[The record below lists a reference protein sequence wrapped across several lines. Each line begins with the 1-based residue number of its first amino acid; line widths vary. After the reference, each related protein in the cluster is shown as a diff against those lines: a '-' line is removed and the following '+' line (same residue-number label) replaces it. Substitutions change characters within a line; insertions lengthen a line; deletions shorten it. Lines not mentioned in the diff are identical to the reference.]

1 MTDAAGLTAELRE
14 QVLVHLGDRLIQGEV
29 LVSGKQFV
37 NAAEEGFLTL
47 TGEPVAAANAAD
59 PTQLLV
65 LGFENWVTLSVLAQ
79 VRKAGWGITEV
90 QAMLSLTV
98 LINRLIRPTPFR
110 KELRLLKINLI
121 IEEFYHATADV
132 EQARQ
137 RATDFMRGRLRSL
150 NGDMSREETEE
161 LQRRDEEIVQR
172 AEEKVVAERDAI
184 KAQQK
189 VEADGGEQE
198 EQEDEED
205 RGANSLSE
213 EDKKRGVQVQRI
225 AVPIA
230 GRIRHMRHRILCKRD
245 PDSAEMIAVLRRGLP
260 RYVDRMAPGNYR
272 ETR

>member
-1 MTDAAGLTAELRE
+1 
-14 QVLVHLGDRLIQGEV
+14 
-29 LVSGKQFV
+29 
-37 NAAEEGFLTL
+37 
-47 TGEPVAAANAAD
+47 
-59 PTQLLV
+59 
-65 LGFENWVTLSVLAQ
+65 
-79 VRKAGWGITEV
+79 
-90 QAMLSLTV
+90 MLSLTV

-132 EQARQ
+132 ERHASGRL
-137 RATDFMRGRLRSL
+137 TSCGRLRSL

-172 AEEKVVAERDAI
+172 VEEKVVAERDAI

-189 VEADGGEQE
+189 VEADGE

-260 RYVDRMAPGNYR
+260 RYVERGRDGSWELSRD
-272 ETR
+272 

>member
-1 MTDAAGLTAELRE
+1 
-14 QVLVHLGDRLIQGEV
+14 
-29 LVSGKQFV
+29 
-37 NAAEEGFLTL
+37 
-47 TGEPVAAANAAD
+47 
-59 PTQLLV
+59 
-65 LGFENWVTLSVLAQ
+65 
-79 VRKAGWGITEV
+79 
-90 QAMLSLTV
+90 MLSLTV
-98 LINRLIRPTPFR
+98 LINRLIRPTLFR

-161 LQRRDEEIVQR
+161 LQRRDKEIVQR
-172 AEEKVVAERDAI
+172 VEEKVVAERDAI

-189 VEADGGEQE
+189 VEADGE

-260 RYVDRMAPGNYR
+260 RYVERMAPGNYR

>member
-1 MTDAAGLTAELRE
+1 
-14 QVLVHLGDRLIQGEV
+14 
-29 LVSGKQFV
+29 
-37 NAAEEGFLTL
+37 
-47 TGEPVAAANAAD
+47 
-59 PTQLLV
+59 
-65 LGFENWVTLSVLAQ
+65 
-79 VRKAGWGITEV
+79 
-90 QAMLSLTV
+90 MLSLTV

-110 KELRLLKINLI
+110 KELRLLKINLV

-137 RATDFMRGRLRSL
+137 RATDMMRGRLRSL

-172 AEEKVVAERDAI
+172 VEEKVVAERDAI

-189 VEADGGEQE
+189 VEADGEEQ

-260 RYVDRMAPGNYR
+260 RYVERGRDGSWELSRD
-272 ETR
+272 